1 MLTTLFQQ
9 MNFNVG
15 DNDATAGAIGDT
27 GGNTV
32 VGGLVAINAGNPANA
47 LATAINV
54 APVTQ
59 VNLGLDFDSIADN
72 DFAFDVL

>member
-1 MLTTLFQQ
+1 MNTTLFEQT
-9 MNFNVG
+9 NFNFG
-15 DNDATAGAIGDT
+15 DNDAAAGAIADT

-47 LATAINV
+47 LANAINV

-59 VNLGLDFDSIADN
+59 VNLGLDFDSIADSDLN
-72 DFAFDVL
+72 LDVL